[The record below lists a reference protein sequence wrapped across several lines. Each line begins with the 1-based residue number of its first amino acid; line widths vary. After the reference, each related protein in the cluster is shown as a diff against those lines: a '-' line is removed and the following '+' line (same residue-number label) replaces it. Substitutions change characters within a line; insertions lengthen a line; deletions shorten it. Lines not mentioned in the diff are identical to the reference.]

1 MEDKY
6 TYEDYLLFEE
16 CITHQNPSKDQMDR
30 TFRLYKKY
38 IDQYITH
45 YKTDCDCSGSIN
57 QIYSLMKQWFEL
69 QKMYFKK
76 EGE

>member
-16 CITHQNPSKDQMDR
+16 CINHQNPSKDEMDR
-30 TFRLYKKY
+30 MFRLYKKY

-45 YKTDCDCSGSIN
+45 YKTDCDCSGSIT
-57 QIYSLMKQWFEL
+57 QLYSLMKQWFEL
-69 QKMYFKK
+69 QKQFFKQK
-76 EGE
+76 

>member
-16 CITHQNPSKDQMDR
+16 CISHQNPDKEQMDR

-38 IDQYITH
+38 VDPYITH

-57 QIYSLMKQWFEL
+57 QIYSLLKQWFDL
-69 QKMYFKK
+69 QKQYFKK
-76 EGE
+76 I